1 MPTNSVGASETF
13 AGRSGTSCDLTS
25 NRRIEREAPA
35 WGFEPQSPG
44 PKPGSLVQTSLR
56 GQPGRNPL
64 PNEPNRATDVRLA
77 HRNSATGFLLR
88 AIRSPAGAGRAGT
101 RCQSQNRKP
110 CGEILRVPGKSQA
123 RT

>member
-64 PNEPNRATDVRLA
+64 PDEPNRATVVRLA
-77 HRNSATGFLLR
+77 HPKSATRFIVR
-88 AIRSPAGAGRAGT
+88 AMCFPPGAVRSKHFVDQKIV
-101 RCQSQNRKP
+101 CQLERPREGQGCPNP
-110 CGEILRVPGKSQA
+110 D
-123 RT
+123 